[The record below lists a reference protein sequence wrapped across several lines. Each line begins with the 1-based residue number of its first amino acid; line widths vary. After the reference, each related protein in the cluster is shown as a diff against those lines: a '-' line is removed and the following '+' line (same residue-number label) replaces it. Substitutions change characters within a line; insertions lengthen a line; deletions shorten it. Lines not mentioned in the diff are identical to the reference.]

1 MANNNKFYKISY
13 ENFKNEILKFID
25 NNENVA
31 KQIYDSIILPK
42 RATKFSA
49 GYDIFSPIDFVLRPG
64 ETIKIPTGIRV
75 SMNSDLVFL
84 IFPRSSLGF
93 KYRLQ
98 LDNTVGVI
106 DADYFNAD
114 NEGHIFVK
122 ITNDS
127 KDKTLELSKNNAFC
141 QGVFMKFYLTSDD
154 STEAERTGGI
164 GSTDVK

>member
-1 MANNNKFYKISY
+1 MNNNKFYKITY
-13 ENFKNEILKFID
+13 ENFKKEIVEFIENKD
-25 NNENVA
+25 ENVA
-31 KQIYDSIILPK
+31 REIYDSIILPK
-42 RATKFSA
+42 RATKYSA
-49 GYDIFSPIDFVLRPG
+49 GYDIFSPIDFVLKPA

-75 SMNSDLVFL
+75 SMNEDLVFL

-127 KDKTLELSKNNAFC
+127 KDKTLTLTKNNAFC
-141 QGVFMKFYLTSDD
+141 QGIFVKFYLTSDD
-154 STEAERTGGI
+154 NVEIERTGGI
-164 GSTDVK
+164 GSTDAK